1 MQKICLILNANMQNF
16 ENQIDFPFYL
26 VFNLLD
32 LAHVDVVELAQL
44 LLDKRLNLLDLPVE
58 LARHIVQLVL
68 KEDVSGCVKPEMLH
82 RK

>member
-1 MQKICLILNANMQNF
+1 M
-16 ENQIDFPFYL
+16 
-26 VFNLLD
+26 FNLLD

>member
-1 MQKICLILNANMQNF
+1 MFQ
-16 ENQIDFPFYL
+16 
-26 VFNLLD
+26 LLD

-44 LLDKRLNLLDLPVE
+44 LLDKRLNFLDLPVE